1 MLYPLCGDR
10 HDQHK
15 PCNPA
20 SFARH
25 RQNRQPRAS
34 SIEQAQQDARNISMN
49 QIPDLATLHLG
60 TGEQAP
66 PSESS
71 AKQTVPRA
79 AMHKQG
85 DRQAP
90 QTGLTGNQP
99 VHPSADIHASPAPER
114 DATGQRAAYSWP
126 RRTHAGESAFW
137 SPSLPRE
144 GVQQPYRSVGYSR
157 QSHCS
162 IGSSRSVWTQR
173 QDDGSAGGGQ
183 SSSPNG
189 EPQLRLAT
197 TSGGQ
202 LRPADQGS
210 RSRPGVEIT
219 PILGIESVTK
229 TQTTE
234 LTSTD
239 RAVGGYIMQFRIEA
253 EITIAPMNEAQ
264 STEGLWNSRASLERF
279 MIHLSVAHNT
289 QVPSQRARMGANLQ
303 FLSPELCP
311 RDTWSLVMV
320 DRVVPRIFTPRE
332 STPVR

>member
-1 MLYPLCGDR
+1 MLCPLCGDR

-15 PCNPA
+15 PCKPA
-20 SFARH
+20 SLARH
-25 RQNRQPRAS
+25 RQNRPPRAS

-66 PSESS
+66 PRESS
-71 AKQTVPRA
+71 AKQAVPRA

-85 DRQAP
+85 DRQGP

-99 VHPSADIHASPAPER
+99 VHPSADIHASPAPGR
-114 DATGQRAAYSWP
+114 DAAGQQAVYSWP

-137 SPSLPRE
+137 SPALPSE
-144 GVQQPYRSVGYSR
+144 GVRPYRSVRCSR
-157 QSHCS
+157 QTHCT
-162 IGSSRSVWTQR
+162 IGSSRSVLNQR
-173 QDDGSAGGGQ
+173 QDDRSAGGRQ

-189 EPQLRLAT
+189 EPQLRLAR

-210 RSRPGVEIT
+210 RSRPGAEIT
-219 PILGIESVTK
+219 PILGVESVTK
-229 TQTTE
+229 TRTSE

-239 RAVGGYIMQFRIEA
+239 RAVGGYTMQFRIEA
-253 EITIAPMNEAQ
+253 EIAIAPINEAQ

-279 MIHLSVAHNT
+279 VIYLSVAHNT
-289 QVPSQRARMGANLQ
+289 QVSSQRARMGRDLQ

-320 DRVVPRIFTPRE
+320 NRVAPTIFTPRE
-332 STPVR
+332 STPVQ

>member
-1 MLYPLCGDR
+1 MLCPLCGDG

-20 SFARH
+20 SLARH
-25 RQNRQPRAS
+25 RQNRPPRAS
-34 SIEQAQQDARNISMN
+34 STEQAQQDARNISMD

-90 QTGLTGNQP
+90 QTGLTGQRP

-114 DATGQRAAYSWP
+114 DEAGQQVAYSWP
-126 RRTHAGESAFW
+126 RRTHVGESAVW
-137 SPSLPRE
+137 STALPRE
-144 GVQQPYRSVGYSR
+144 GVQQPYRSFGCSR
-157 QSHCS
+157 QSHCT
-162 IGSSRSVWTQR
+162 IGSSRSVWNQQ
-173 QDDGSAGGGQ
+173 QDDGSAGGAQ

-189 EPQLRLAT
+189 EPQHSLAR

-202 LRPADQGS
+202 LRPVDQG
-210 RSRPGVEIT
+210 RKSRPGVAIT
-219 PILGIESVTK
+219 PILGIEPVTK
-229 TQTTE
+229 TRTSE
-234 LTSTD
+234 LNSTD
-239 RAVGGYIMQFRIEA
+239 RAVGSYIMQFRIEV

-279 MIHLSVAHNT
+279 VFHLSVAHNT
-289 QVPSQRARMGANLQ
+289 QVSSQCARMGGDLQ
-303 FLSPELCP
+303 IVSPEMCP
-311 RDTWSLVMV
+311 RDTWSLIMV
-320 DRVVPRIFTPRE
+320 GRIAPTIFTPRE
-332 STPVR
+332 SPPVR